1 MIKRN
6 FNKSATIPAGSE
18 LELFSLWVPGTAKLT
33 LTKFGNYM
41 SGSYWGYL
49 WWEIRRN
56 GVAVYERIKDQ
67 VGLIYTPREF
77 EPIIIE
83 GGGYF
88 SIVVGNTHATDDVD
102 AGISVEYELE

>member
-6 FNKSATIPAGSE
+6 FNRSNKVPAGGE
-18 LELFSLWVPGTAKLT
+18 IVIYSLYVPSRSKLT
-33 LTKFGNYM
+33 ITKFGNYM
-41 SGSYWGYL
+41 SGSYWGFL

-56 GVAVYERIKDQ
+56 NVPAYERIKDQ

-83 GGGYF
+83 GGAF
-88 SIVVGNTHATDDVD
+88 LSIVIGNDHASDEVE
-102 AGISVEYELE
+102 AGISIEYILE